1 MNTRSVFPVF
11 AAAVLSTVLIGGCG
25 MFFSEPGVQPPA
37 AEVVPE
43 PINTLLPTQIR
54 IHPFT
59 GMRVFSE
66 KGDISGI
73 DVRIEAIDAYGD
85 ANKAFGRFRFE
96 LYQFKPNSSDPKGL
110 RTAVWNVNVED
121 FKTNRRH
128 WNSIART
135 YQFKLAWNR
144 PIPVGQKFIL
154 VAVFQSRFTER
165 LFAERVFVSER

>member
-1 MNTRSVFPVF
+1 MNIRSVLSVF
-11 AAAVLSTVLIGGCG
+11 ALTLTTVLVGGCE
-25 MFFSEPGVQPPA
+25 MFFPKPGAQPPA

-59 GMRVFSE
+59 GLRAFSD
-66 KGDISGI
+66 KGDIKGL

-85 ANKAFGRFRFE
+85 TNKAFGLFRFE
-96 LYQFKPNSSDPKGL
+96 LYQFKPNSPDPKGP
-110 RTAVWNVNVED
+110 RVAVWNVNIED

-144 PIPVGQKFIL
+144 PIPVGRKFVLITI
-154 VAVFQSRFTER
+154 FQSRFTER
-165 LFAERVFVSER
+165 LFAELTFVSER